1 MKFGFIGAG
10 NVAQTYA
17 KHFVRHGHEVVFSN
31 SRGPDSL
38 VELTRSI
45 GPNAKAGTVI
55 EAAKQDIVI
64 LAVRW
69 EQAKQALAE
78 VSNWSGRIVVDAT
91 NRPLEGDTKGKIG
104 SEIIAG
110 YAPGARLVKALN
122 TLVVNWIQDYSD
134 KKPKLVLFLSG
145 DDTDAKL
152 KLASALEETGF
163 VPVDL
168 GGLIDG
174 GKLQEFGGPLSG
186 LHLETRI
193 LNLFLITTKG
203 KRYER
208 QQQTKISRKNCGHHR
223 WQQRDWLGH
232 G

>member
-17 KHFVRHGHEVVFSN
+17 KHFVRHGHEVVLSN

-38 VELTRSI
+38 IELARSI
-45 GPNAKAGTVI
+45 GPNARAGTVK

-64 LAVRW
+64 LCVRW

-78 VSNWSGRIVVDAT
+78 VSDWNGRILVDAT
-91 NRPLEGDTKGKIG
+91 NRPLEEDIKGKTA
-104 SEIIAG
+104 SEIIAS

-134 KKPKLVLFLSG
+134 NKPKLVLFLSG
-145 DDTDAKL
+145 DDAEAKR
-152 KLASALEETGF
+152 KLARALEETGF

-168 GGLIDG
+168 GGLIEG
-174 GKLQEFGGPLSG
+174 EKLQELGAPLSG
-186 LHLETRI
+186 LHLD
-193 LNLFLITTKG
+193 LL
-203 KRYER
+203 KRLEF
-208 QQQTKISRKNCGHHR
+208 
-223 WQQRDWLGH
+223 
-232 G
+232 